1 MNKLY
6 YIILILGLP
15 IISIDCQVVE
25 KEQFIQ
31 VDGLVVNRN
40 GAPIPNVNIISF
52 SMARGTTTERNG
64 VYSIIS
70 TPGDTLLYSA
80 IGYKKSLVRLPSQ
93 LEGTRFTNDVIL
105 EEDTIRIDNVVILP
119 WKTYDE
125 FMKAVIAY
133 DPTTV
138 ETKNM
143 NINIALIRRSINN
156 INITVSPEAGYRYA
170 MRQNYA
176 ALQTKNAYP
185 INNLLNPFAWA
196 KLIKGIKSGMF
207 KSESA
212 PRVNN
217 TKSRT
222 KTKVTKPANS
232 GN

>member
-25 KEQFIQ
+25 KELFIQ
-31 VDGLVVNRN
+31 VDGLVVNN
-40 GAPIPNVNIISF
+40 DGVPLPNVNIISF
-52 SMARGTTTERNG
+52 EMARGTTTERNG
-64 VYSIIS
+64 VYSIVS

-80 IGYKKSLVRLPSQ
+80 IGYKKSLVKLPSQ
-93 LEGTRFTNDVIL
+93 LEGARFTNDVVL

-133 DPTTV
+133 DITTV

-143 NINIALIRRSINN
+143 NVNIAMIRRSINN

-185 INNLLNPFAWA
+185 VNNLLNPFAWA

-222 KTKVTKPANS
+222 KTKVTKPANN

>member
-1 MNKLY
+1 LNRFY
-6 YIILILGLP
+6 CIILILGLP

-25 KEQFIQ
+25 KEQFVQ
-31 VDGLVVNRN
+31 VDGLVLNKN
-40 GAPIPNVNIISF
+40 GVPLPNVNIISF

-70 TPGDTLLYSA
+70 TPGDTLLFSA

-93 LEGTRFTNDVIL
+93 MGGTRFTNDVVL

-133 DPTTV
+133 DVTTV

-143 NINIALIRRSINN
+143 NINIALIRRSLNN
-156 INITVSPEAGYRYA
+156 ISITVSPEAGYRYA

-185 INNLLNPFAWA
+185 VNNLLNPFAWA

-207 KSESA
+207 KSEPVPKVKIA
-212 PRVNN
+212 
-217 TKSRT
+217 KSRT
-222 KTKVTKPANS
+222 KTKATKTSNNAN
-232 GN
+232 